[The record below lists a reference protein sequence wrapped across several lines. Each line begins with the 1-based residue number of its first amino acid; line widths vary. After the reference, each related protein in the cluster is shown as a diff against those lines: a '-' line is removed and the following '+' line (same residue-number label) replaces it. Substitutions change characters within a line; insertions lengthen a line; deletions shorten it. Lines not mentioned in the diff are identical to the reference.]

1 MEVKPRGYR
10 LDHHQSTS
18 LHVYSTAPDHGRAVS
33 IVPIFVYLSLY
44 SFHIVCLFYQNVFS
58 QGFFFLSLF
67 LSFSFLSPH
76 PISLLFFPNKQAQ
89 TEVGDRRS
97 PDVTDLAEVLHP

>member
-58 QGFFFLSLF
+58 RIYFSCISVSPLIFSAFLE
-67 LSFSFLSPH
+67 
-76 PISLLFFPNKQAQ
+76 IKQAQ
-89 TEVGDRRS
+89 TEVGDRPS

>member
-58 QGFFFLSLF
+58 QGFVFFLSF
-67 LSFSFLSPH
+67 FRSLSSH
-76 PISLLFFPNKQAQ
+76 PIPFLYFFFPNKQAQ
-89 TEVGDRRS
+89 TEVGDRGS
-97 PDVTDLAEVLHP
+97 PDVTDLAEVWHP